1 MTTWLFGS
9 IIENGAFSGESFL
22 AATAVS
28 LVLGFVIALLHA
40 RMRSGSRSFLIT
52 LALLPAVVQLV
63 IMLVNGNIG
72 AGVAVAGAFSLVRFR
87 SAAGSGKEITAI
99 FLAMAVGLATGMG
112 YLGIACLFAV
122 ILMLATLLLEKSG
135 LFDGSTAARVVR
147 VMIPENLDY
156 EGVFD
161 DIFARYTTHAELE
174 EVKTANMGAMYRLIW
189 QVRFRRDASIKAFM
203 DELRQRN
210 GNLEISCSRPVDKT
224 DVL

>member
-9 IIENGAFSGESFL
+9 IMENGSFTGAEFF

-28 LVLGFVIALLHA
+28 LILGLVIAFLHA
-40 RMRSGSRSFLIT
+40 RIRSGSRSFLIT

-87 SAAGSGKEITAI
+87 SVAGSGREITAI

-112 YLGIACLFAV
+112 YLGIASLYTL
-122 ILMLATLLLEKSG
+122 ILTLATLFLEKTR
-135 LFDGSTAARVVR
+135 LFSENGAVR
-147 VMIPENLDY
+147 MVKVLIPENLDY

-161 DIFARYTTHAELE
+161 DVLARYTTRAELD
-174 EVKTANMGAMYRLIW
+174 EVKTANMGAMYRLTW
-189 QVRFRRDASIKAFM
+189 QVQLRGDASVHMFL

-210 GNLEISCSRPVDKT
+210 GNLEVSCSRQIERSDA
-224 DVL
+224 L